1 MFSAEHHML
10 LIHDLEHGKAR
21 LDALNGAIKE
31 RSKELQKAYKEAEQ
45 ANKLKTIF
53 LHNMTNQMIEPTMT
67 IRDNVNTLSQYNKET
82 SEESLNQLV
91 DSIIHKSQSITKL
104 LSQMITATEQEMKE
118 EKGGEA

>member
-1 MFSAEHHML
+1 
-10 LIHDLEHGKAR
+10 
-21 LDALNGAIKE
+21 
-31 RSKELQKAYKEAEQ
+31 
-45 ANKLKTIF
+45 
-53 LHNMTNQMIEPTMT
+53 MTNKMIEQTMT